1 MKLAINEF
9 VVRHRTTGKIWFRC
23 ICLNDQDNN
32 VIIDEVFPDYRS
44 EQADEF
50 NDNFAGHR
58 NVRYLSNTKNFVCG
72 TETTIT
78 KHTVAELVKRAT
90 SDKVFVVC
98 DDEDGRALTA
108 FRTRDAAEQ
117 EAAERNTV
125 AEARNEWNQALK
137 DYVLNAES
145 VKKLKAA
152 FLTVQA
158 TGNTDKTDRA
168 YREMGAEK
176 YRLIQVY
183 TEANPF
189 KYADDTST
197 AVFVESIPLI

>member
-32 VIIDEVFPDYRS
+32 VVIDEVFPDYRS

-78 KHTVAELVKRAT
+78 EHTVAELVKRAT
-90 SDKVFVVC
+90 SDKIFVVC

-108 FRTRDAAEQ
+108 FKTRDAAEH
-117 EAAERNTV
+117 EASKRNLV
-125 AEARNEWNQALK
+125 AEARNEWNSALK

-189 KYADDTST
+189 KYADDDSV
-197 AVFVESIPLI
+197 AVFIDEVPLI